1 MTDAIQ
7 HFLDGLFSN
16 EAVVFILSVLP
27 VSEIR
32 GGMIAAR
39 LYDMNLL
46 LAWLIT
52 YVGNMLPIPFLLLFL
67 KKVFAW
73 MRKIP
78 FLAKIVDWLD
88 RKASKHRETI
98 EKYAWLGLFILVAI
112 PLPGTGAWTGALV
125 ANFFDMGIKKS
136 LPSIAAGVAAA
147 GLIMTILLYAMPSL
161 FGI

>member
-1 MTDAIQ
+1 MSDAIKQ
-7 HFLDGLFSN
+7 FLDGIFSN
-16 EAVVFILSVLP
+16 EAVVFILSLLP

-46 LAWLIT
+46 VAFLIS
-52 YVGNMLPIPFLLLFL
+52 YIGNMLPIPFLLLFL
-67 KKVFAW
+67 KHVFKL

-78 FLAKIVDWLD
+78 FLKKIVDWLD
-88 RKASKHRETI
+88 RKAEKNSKKLSRYE
-98 EKYAWLGLFILVAI
+98 LFGLFTLVAI

-125 ANFFDMGIKKS
+125 ANFLNMRIKRS
-136 LPSIAAGVAAA
+136 LPAIAAGVAAA
-147 GLIMTILLYAMPSL
+147 GLIMTILLYLMPSL